1 MALEEVLRR
10 PLTHHIVYTALDLAG
25 ARLRELAQGE
35 AATEAAAAAPH
46 FAAELR
52 ALAVLAG
59 LSEATAVP
67 VLTRTTAVGPLM
79 RRKLEPLLGPVLGE
93 IAVLR
98 GSAGG

>member
-25 ARLRELAQGE
+25 ARLRELASGE
-35 AATEAAAAAPH
+35 AAAEAIAAAPQL
-46 FAAELR
+46 AAELR
-52 ALAVLAG
+52 ALAALAG

-79 RRKLEPLLGPVLGE
+79 RRKLEPVLGPILRE

-98 GSAGG
+98 GATGG